1 MSVQAKIS
9 SQKCKPSSFWEILK
23 KSPCYGFNIFILRFG
38 LQKVWLRLSFGDSRV
53 QGYVSPWIEGV
64 INGWKN
70 VLRFGFEGRPPS
82 KRDGCCVIQVCLPLT
97 LCTEINSNVK
107 LTSRKLLSQPIG
119 S

>member
-9 SQKCKPSSFWEILK
+9 NQKCKPSSFWEILK
-23 KSPCYGFNIFILRFG
+23 KSPRYGFNIFILRFG

-82 KRDGCCVIQVCLPLT
+82 KRDGCCVIQVCLPLP
-97 LCTEINSNVK
+97 LCTEFNSNEK

-119 S
+119 P